1 MHFSRNEK
9 RTIRYKQ
16 MNFPLFIAR
25 KINGN
30 EDKGRKVSKPA
41 IRIATLGVAIGLAVM
56 IVSVCVVLGFKHTIR
71 DKVVGFGSHIT
82 VANFNSFQRS
92 ENYPIV
98 VNDSLKRALMQ
109 TQGVRHV
116 QRYAYTQGILK
127 TDDDF
132 LGVMLKGVGSD
143 FDSTFIHQNMVAGSI
158 PAFSDVKS
166 QQKILLSK
174 AIAEKLD
181 LKVGDRIY
189 AYFVNEQGVRTRRF
203 TISGIYETNLKQFD
217 SQICFTDLYTTNKL
231 NGWQP
236 EQCSGAEV
244 LVNDFEQLDAVALNI
259 LNKVKGKTDRYGDS
273 YSTATIM
280 EQNPQIFS
288 WLDLMDLNVWIIL
301 VLMVSVAG
309 VTMISGLLIIIL
321 ERTQMIG
328 IMKAMGTKNAQ
339 IRHIFLWFATFIIGK
354 GLLWGNFVGLGLV
367 FLQKYTGLV
376 TLDPKT
382 YYVSTV
388 PVELNVLLIL
398 ALNLATLLICVF
410 VLIAPSYL
418 ISHIHPAKTMHYE

>member
-1 MHFSRNEK
+1 
-9 RTIRYKQ
+9 

-56 IVSVCVVLGFKHTIR
+56 IVSVCVILGFKHTIR

-109 TQGVRHV
+109 TQGVHHV

-231 NGWQP
+231 NGWQT

-244 LVNDFEQLDAVALNI
+244 QVNDFEQLDAVALNI

-301 VLMVSVAG
+301 ALMVSVAG

>member
-1 MHFSRNEK
+1 
-9 RTIRYKQ
+9 

-71 DKVVGFGSHIT
+71 DKVVGFGNHIT

-143 FDSTFIHQNMVAGSI
+143 FDSTFIHQNMVVGSI

-231 NGWQP
+231 NGWQT

-244 LVNDFEQLDAVALNI
+244 QVNDFEHLDAAALNI

-301 VLMVSVAG
+301 ALMVSVAG

-339 IRHIFLWFATFIIGK
+339 IRHIFLWFATLIIGK
-354 GLLWGNFVGLGLV
+354 GLLWGNLVGLGLV

-418 ISHIHPAKTMHYE
+418 ISHVHPAKTMHYE

>member
-1 MHFSRNEK
+1 
-9 RTIRYKQ
+9 

-98 VNDSLKRALMQ
+98 VNDSVKRALMQ

-236 EQCSGAEV
+236 EQCSGAEAQ
-244 LVNDFEQLDAVALNI
+244 VNDFEQLDAVALNI

-301 VLMVSVAG
+301 ALMVSVAG

-354 GLLWGNFVGLGLV
+354 GLLWGNLVGLGLV

-410 VLIAPSYL
+410 VLIVPSYL